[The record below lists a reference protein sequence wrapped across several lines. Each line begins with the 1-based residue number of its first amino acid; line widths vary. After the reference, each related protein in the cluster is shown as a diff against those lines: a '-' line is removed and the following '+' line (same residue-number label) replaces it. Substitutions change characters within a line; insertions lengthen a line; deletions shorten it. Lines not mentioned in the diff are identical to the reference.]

1 VTSAGRH
8 ARPRWWPA
16 GLAWALWALA
26 MLGLA
31 MAVWLDHLLRRAG
44 RSDLLVLTPTAVPPL
59 FGAVSAAT
67 VGTLLASRRPRHPV
81 GWLLQ
86 AFGLSLAAAG
96 VAGAYTNYGVARAG
110 AVPAAGLV
118 ALSVPATIVA
128 AMTCNGFVLLL
139 TPTGALPSP
148 RWRWW
153 AWVTA
158 ATPVALL
165 LVVALAPKPDGRLVQ
180 PVDSPLDLHGL
191 GAVSLATYQ
200 VAFAVAII
208 GFVVAAASLVV
219 RFRRARGIERQQL
232 RWVVLATVVVAA
244 LSVAV
249 LAALALGAYGL
260 APLAGGLCPA
270 IISAAIGAAILRYR
284 LYDLDRIIS
293 RTLAYGLLTLLLG
306 SAYALVVLSLGR
318 LLPQGSS
325 LAVAAATLAV
335 AAVFQPARRRVQQA
349 VDRRFNRRR
358 YNAGRTIEAFGA
370 RLRQQIDLDT
380 LTGELLA
387 VVEDTMQPTQAA
399 LWLRPAPDT
408 HHPGEG

>member
-191 GAVSLATYQ
+191 EGC
-200 VAFAVAII
+200 
-208 GFVVAAASLVV
+208 
-219 RFRRARGIERQQL
+219 
-232 RWVVLATVVVAA
+232 RW
-244 LSVAV
+244 
-249 LAALALGAYGL
+249 
-260 APLAGGLCPA
+260 P
-270 IISAAIGAAILRYR
+270 
-284 LYDLDRIIS
+284 
-293 RTLAYGLLTLLLG
+293 
-306 SAYALVVLSLGR
+306 
-318 LLPQGSS
+318 
-325 LAVAAATLAV
+325 
-335 AAVFQPARRRVQQA
+335 
-349 VDRRFNRRR
+349 
-358 YNAGRTIEAFGA
+358 
-370 RLRQQIDLDT
+370 
-380 LTGELLA
+380 
-387 VVEDTMQPTQAA
+387 PT
-399 LWLRPAPDT
+399 R
-408 HHPGEG
+408 